1 MWAIEVQTLYDPMY
15 NKYQNRQIP
24 QVEVWLLRAVR
35 KNNEIT
41 DQ

>member
-1 MWAIEVQTLYDPMY
+1 MWVIDVQTLYDPMY
-15 NKYQNRQIP
+15 NKYQNRQIL
-24 QVEVWLLRAVR
+24 QVEMWLLRAVR